1 MHGVFV
7 ICALIGGTVLL
18 FQFVLTLIGLGG
30 EALDVDMP
38 DDIDVDMDVDFDADM
53 DGDAAVDHGSS
64 PIFGVLSFRT
74 VVAALTFFGLGGL
87 AANSTGAATHWV
99 LVVAVAAGLLAM
111 YVVYWLMRGLY
122 RLTSEGTAKIQRAVG
137 RHATVYLRIP
147 GHESGTGKIQVNL
160 QNRTMEY
167 LAMTSGDELPTGAK
181 VVVVDVITPTTVEVQ
196 PVLEP
201 ERIEDV

>member
-1 MHGVFV
+1 MQGVFV
-7 ICALIGGTVLL
+7 ICALVGGTVLL

-30 EALDVDMP
+30 EALDVDVP
-38 DDIDVDMDVDFDADM
+38 EDLDVDLDFDGDVDADATVHH
-53 DGDAAVDHGSS
+53 ASS
-64 PIFGVLSFRT
+64 SFFGVLSFRT

-87 AANSTGAATHWV
+87 AAGSTGASTPWV
-99 LVVAVAAGLLAM
+99 LVVAVAAGVAAM
-111 YVVYWLMRGLY
+111 YLVYWLMRSLH
-122 RLTSEGTAKIQRAVG
+122 RLTTEGTARIERAVG

-147 GHESGTGKIQVNL
+147 GHESGTGKIQIDL

-201 ERIEDV
+201 ERIENA